1 MFICILLCEGALFYF
16 FLGRNLQNEIT
27 ELCGNHVGFQ
37 HWGSKPKVLYILI
50 KHGTNNYMPRSIIK
64 LLKIYKTVFQSDCTI
79 LYSQQQYT
87 KIQVSQ
93 YPCQQCQGQNFSEL
107 TEVYFKTKVVTF
119 AFTLIPSEIIVIIL
133 SYCNSLRRENSL
145 SSQLAIVK
153 TRFSSTPFLSS
164 IRHIQIDLISLFLR
178 EREREKRALLYFPD

>member
-1 MFICILLCEGALFYF
+1 MWKLCWFSAL
-16 FLGRNLQNEIT
+16 GI
-27 ELCGNHVGFQ
+27 
-37 HWGSKPKVLYILI
+37 KPKVLYILI
-50 KHGTNNYMPRSIIK
+50 KHGTNSYTPRSIIK

-79 LYSQQQYT
+79 LYSHQQYM

-119 AFTLIPSEIIVIIL
+119 AFTLIPSEII
-133 SYCNSLRRENSL
+133 SYSNSLRRENSL
-145 SSQLAIVK
+145 SSLLAVVK

-164 IRHIQIDLISLFLR
+164 IRHIQIGLISLFLR
-178 EREREKRALLYFPD
+178 ERKKALLYFPD

>member
-1 MFICILLCEGALFYF
+1 M
-16 FLGRNLQNEIT
+16 
-27 ELCGNHVGFQ
+27 
-37 HWGSKPKVLYILI
+37 
-50 KHGTNNYMPRSIIK
+50 
-64 LLKIYKTVFQSDCTI
+64 
-79 LYSQQQYT
+79 

-164 IRHIQIDLISLFLR
+164 IKQIQIDLISLFLR
-178 EREREKRALLYFPD
+178 ERERKKEGFVIFPRLISNSKSFKKSSCFSLLKRRYDQQTHAVLISFRQFKFIYVQLFISLPSLM